1 MRNSSKES
9 VSRYRVFLLHE
20 NVISENVSDIYSAS
34 TRITQ
39 RDFFYF
45 KQTTEIAVYREL
57 VCSSLNKQ
65 AKKILFRGNCVAVRT
80 NFFPCVSCFTFE
92 FSACRRHRSRYRW
105 KVALTVERTKRKC
118 IFLGPMEFSRRCSEP
133 E

>member
-1 MRNSSKES
+1 MRNSSKKS

-65 AKKILFRGNCVAVRT
+65 AKILEEKFSSVEIASQCEQTSFRACHVLRSNFRHAAAIEVVTVGKWRLQSRELKGNA
-80 NFFPCVSCFTFE
+80 
-92 FSACRRHRSRYRW
+92 FS
-105 KVALTVERTKRKC
+105 
-118 IFLGPMEFSRRCSEP
+118 
-133 E
+133 